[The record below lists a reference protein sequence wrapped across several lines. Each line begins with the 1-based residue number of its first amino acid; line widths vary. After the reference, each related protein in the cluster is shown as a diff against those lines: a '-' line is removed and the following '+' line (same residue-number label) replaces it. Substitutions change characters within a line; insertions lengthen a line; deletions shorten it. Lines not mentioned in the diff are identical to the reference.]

1 MINIKSSSRY
11 IQLELSE
18 RLKKE
23 NVVSTF
29 FYDKVTN
36 SVKIELNHKMERTGI
51 ILSIDKK
58 NWQKNGEMLTKVVK
72 RKGVKDKNLIE
83 LLEIN
88 LDNNWTKIIGI
99 DSQNNINSN
108 NDYNNLN
115 GYNTT
120 LSDPSDLSDQT
131 KNELWKKL

>member
-36 SVKIELNHKMERTGI
+36 SVKIELNHKMERTDI

-58 NWQKNGEMLTKVVK
+58 NWQKNGEMLTKLLK

-88 LDNNWTKIIGI
+88 LDNNWNKIIGI
-99 DSQNNINSN
+99 DSQNNIDTSIAIM
-108 NDYNNLN
+108 
-115 GYNTT
+115 TIII
-120 LSDPSDLSDQT
+120 
-131 KNELWKKL
+131 